1 MAHEVDVA
9 PQHIP
14 EQVIMSCHAEECVD
28 NRQEMISS
36 LLRGVG
42 ELEVFHDD
50 PEEVAP
56 QFMSWVANVGDTLAV
71 ACLTSDAE
79 AWSRAAARIEF
90 TPHSSSF
97 VAHIKSMKALLLAIF
112 HRIGGVQP
120 EGELLDTTITH
131 ELPSYIQRVAAQADG
146 AYQYGWYDASAVM
159 LRKLVESVIIEC
171 FESANLESS
180 IKDQAGN
187 YRRLGELVDAFKNE
201 TSWNTS
207 RNVRVALPRLSAIKE
222 LGDLAAHSRRFVA
235 TKQDLSKFIKDL
247 RLVVQELAYIA
258 TQNRANLTRQRDGGL
273 TSP

>member
-1 MAHEVDVA
+1 M
-9 PQHIP
+9 
-14 EQVIMSCHAEECVD
+14 D

-71 ACLTSDAE
+71 AGLISDAE

-90 TPHSSSF
+90 TPYSSSF

-112 HRIGGVQP
+112 HRIGGVEP

-146 AYQYGWYDASAVM
+146 AYRYGWYDASLVM
-159 LRKLVESVIIEC
+159 LRKLVEALIIEC

-180 IKDQAGN
+180 VKDQAGN
-187 YRRLGELVDAFKNE
+187 YRPLGELMFAFKNE
-201 TSWNTS
+201 TTWNTS
-207 RNVRVALPRLSAIKE
+207 RNVRSAMPRLKA
-222 LGDLAAHSRRFVA
+222 LGDSAAHSPRFVA

-258 TQNRANLTRQRDGGL
+258 MQNRANLKRQRDGGL
-273 TSP
+273 TSR